1 MSIAFVFPGQGSQSV
16 GMLDVWVQ
24 QPEIDGLLRDAD
36 EALGEPLC
44 RLIHEGPADKLAST
58 VNTQPAM
65 LLAGVCA
72 WRAWQALGGPPPH
85 LVAGHSLGEYA
96 ALVAAGVFRPSD
108 ALRLVRL
115 RALAMQEA
123 VPEGS
128 GAMAAILGL
137 EDAAVIESCAIV
149 SAQSGQLV
157 EAVNFNAPSQV
168 VIAGHKAA
176 VDLACEA
183 LKARGAKRALPLA
196 VSAPFHSSLLRPAG
210 DRLAQ
215 ALEDCPMAEPRTPV
229 IHNVDVQT
237 HPDTESI
244 KQALVKQAFH
254 PVRWVETI
262 QAMRER
268 GIDTVIEMGPGKVLS
283 GLVSRIDKHLRV
295 LSVYDP
301 STLELAL
308 ASLGRPR
315 ASSSP

>member
-115 RALAMQEA
+115 RAIAMQEA

-149 SAQSGQLV
+149 SAQSGQLLRLV
-157 EAVNFNAPSQV
+157 VGQARRLRPQHLGHRGGVAVFQQV
-168 VIAGHKAA
+168 VGHLNRIGA
-176 VDLACEA
+176 VAVQ
-183 LKARGAKRALPLA
+183 GAEQLQR
-196 VSAPFHSSLLRPAG
+196 
-210 DRLAQ
+210 
-215 ALEDCPMAEPRTPV
+215 
-229 IHNVDVQT
+229 
-237 HPDTESI
+237 
-244 KQALVKQAFH
+244 
-254 PVRWVETI
+254 
-262 QAMRER
+262 
-268 GIDTVIEMGPGKVLS
+268 
-283 GLVSRIDKHLRV
+283 
-295 LSVYDP
+295 
-301 STLELAL
+301 
-308 ASLGRPR
+308 
-315 ASSSP
+315 